1 MTAEDDT
8 YSTIFTALKHPIRRN
23 ILRRLNTSS
32 ATYTDL
38 LNQLDI
44 ENGLLTYHLESMRDL
59 VKKKEDGSYTLSEF
73 GRAGLSLIQ
82 RVEEPRT
89 EAKSLA
95 LKYRRV
101 RVLLVALLLCFITVS
116 AFYIELNNR
125 YTMSQADSIKADK
138 TLLVNMSLNEL
149 TSRIES
155 IAPNSGKLVLPILLN
170 GTLSGVNIPD
180 NVRGYPILWVSG
192 DDYRIY
198 YPPGKLQY
206 YVLTLLEFGSQQA
219 SVQIKSVWPSPIT
232 VTPPF
237 GVYLTINYVKAS
249 GAWVISSVEGGVFPE
264 G

>member
-1 MTAEDDT
+1 LLAGQ
-8 YSTIFTALKHPIRRN
+8 TALRDDLIGH
-23 ILRRLNTSS
+23 LRIQEAATRAS
-32 ATYTDL
+32 AVP
-38 LNQLDI
+38 LD
-44 ENGLLTYHLESMRDL
+44 GLTGD
-59 VKKKEDGSYTLSEF
+59 
-73 GRAGLSLIQ
+73 
-82 RVEEPRT
+82 
-89 EAKSLA
+89 
-95 LKYRRV
+95 
-101 RVLLVALLLCFITVS
+101 
-116 AFYIELNNR
+116 
-125 YTMSQADSIKADK
+125 TMSQADSIKADK

-192 DDYRIY
+192 NDYRIY

-206 YVLTLLEFGSQQA
+206 YVLTLLEFESQQA
-219 SVQIKSVWPSPIT
+219 SVQIKSVWPSTIT